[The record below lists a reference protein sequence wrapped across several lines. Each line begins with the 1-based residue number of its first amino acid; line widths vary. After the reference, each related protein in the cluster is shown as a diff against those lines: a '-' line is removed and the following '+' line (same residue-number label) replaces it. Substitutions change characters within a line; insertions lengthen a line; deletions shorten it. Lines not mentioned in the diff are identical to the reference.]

1 MRVTANA
8 KTRGRRFPKQS
19 KERFSAFGA
28 MRKTKNIRAIS
39 SPDGDV
45 KSEKRGHLADI
56 RITIKLQ
63 VSEPVSWGFA
73 GFTPKSDPGR
83 VVPG

>member
-39 SPDGDV
+39 SADGDV
-45 KSEKRGHLADI
+45 KSK
-56 RITIKLQ
+56 KK
-63 VSEPVSWGFA
+63 
-73 GFTPKSDPGR
+73 KSPGR
-83 VVPG
+83 HPDNNQAPGFRTRIVGLRGLHTEK